1 MLKGKTVVIGVS
13 GGIAVYKVCDVV
25 SRLKKLNANVHV
37 IMTKGACEFVAPLTF
52 QTMSQNYVVSDM
64 FQDPKTW
71 DVEHIS
77 LAKRA
82 DLFLVAPATAN
93 VIGKIANGICDDM
106 LTTTVAAT
114 KAKVLIAPAM
124 NTNMYENPIIQR
136 NISTLKEYG
145 YNFVEPESG
154 RLACGDTGSGKLAS
168 PEVIVESVVSLLQY
182 EKDLVGRKIIITAGP
197 TIESIDPVRYL
208 TNRSSGKMGYAIA
221 RVAAARGAEV
231 TLISG
236 KTNIKPPVNIKKFIN
251 ITSAEDMYQA
261 VVSNL
266 DENDVVIK
274 SAAVADYKPKEYSD
288 KKIKKKDGDLV
299 IELDRNKDIAYEIG
313 KIKNDKILVG
323 FAAETN
329 DIIENAKAKIAK
341 IKKDNILVGF
351 AAETN
356 DIIENAKGKI
366 AKKNMDFI
374 VANNLKE
381 SGAGFGT
388 DTNVVSI
395 IEKDGSMKKYPMM
408 TKEEVA
414 SVILDKIKVLLD
426 EKSSL

>member
-25 SRLKKLNANVHV
+25 SRLKKLNADVHV
-37 IMTKGACEFVAPLTF
+37 IMTKSACEFVGPLTF
-52 QTMSQNYVVSDM
+52 QTLSQNYVVSDM
-64 FQDPKTW
+64 FEDPKTW
-71 DVEHIS
+71 EVEHIE
-77 LAKRA
+77 LAKKA

-106 LTTTVAAT
+106 LTTTIAAT

-124 NTNMYENPIIQR
+124 NTNMYENPIVQK

-145 YNFVEPESG
+145 YKFIEPESG
-154 RLACGDTGSGKLAS
+154 RLACGDIGSGKLAS
-168 PEVIVESVVSLLQY
+168 PEVIVENVEALLNY
-182 EKDLVGRKIIITAGP
+182 EQDLVGRKIIITAGP
-197 TIESIDPVRYL
+197 TIESLDPVRYL

-221 RVAAARGAEV
+221 KVAAARGAEV
-231 TLISG
+231 TLVSG
-236 KTNIKPPVNIKKFIN
+236 KTNLKPASNIKKVIN

-261 VVSNL
+261 VISNL

-313 KIKNDKILVG
+313 KIKKDKILVG

-329 DIIENAKAKIAK
+329 D
-341 IKKDNILVGF
+341 L
-351 AAETN
+351 
-356 DIIENAKGKI
+356 IENAKGKI

-395 IEKDGSMKKYPMM
+395 IEKDGNMTKYPMM

-414 SVILDKIKVLLD
+414 SVILDKIKSLLD
-426 EKSSL
+426 NK

>member
-25 SRLKKLNANVHV
+25 SRLKKLNADVHV
-37 IMTKGACEFVAPLTF
+37 IMTKSACEFVGPLTF
-52 QTMSQNYVVSDM
+52 QTLSQNYVVSDM
-64 FQDPKTW
+64 FEDPKTW
-71 DVEHIS
+71 EVEHIELS
-77 LAKRA
+77 KKA

-106 LTTTVAAT
+106 LTTTIAAT

-124 NTNMYENPIIQR
+124 NTNMYENPIVQK

-145 YNFVEPESG
+145 YKFIEPESG
-154 RLACGDTGSGKLAS
+154 RLACGDIGSGKLAS
-168 PEVIVESVVSLLQY
+168 PEVIVENVEALLNY
-182 EKDLVGRKIIITAGP
+182 EQDLVGRKIIITAGP
-197 TIESIDPVRYL
+197 TIESLDPVRYL

-221 RVAAARGAEV
+221 KVAAARGAEV
-231 TLISG
+231 TLVSG
-236 KTNIKPPVNIKKFIN
+236 KTNLKPASNIKKVIN

-261 VVSNL
+261 VISNL

-313 KIKNDKILVG
+313 KIKKDKILVG

-329 DIIENAKAKIAK
+329 D
-341 IKKDNILVGF
+341 L
-351 AAETN
+351 
-356 DIIENAKGKI
+356 IENAKGKI

-395 IEKDGSMKKYPMM
+395 IEKDGNMTKYPMM

-414 SVILDKIKVLLD
+414 SVILDKIKSLLD
-426 EKSSL
+426 NK